1 MDGPAVAATVN
12 EVAESILSDFSK
24 IQLKNLAFLG
34 IQLRGVPL
42 ARRIASII
50 KRETKLSLPVGT
62 LDISMYRDDIG
73 MRKTLPLIHET
84 NIPFDLNRQL
94 IILVDDVLQTGRTI
108 RAALD
113 AITDYG
119 RPDLIRLAVFLDRG
133 MREFPIQADY
143 VGKKVEVSN
152 DIFVSVRWIET
163 DKKDVVYLLPA
174 EKADMELIK

>member
-1 MDGPAVAATVN
+1 MDGPTVVATVN

-24 IQLKNLAFLG
+24 IQLRNLAFLG

-42 ARRIASII
+42 ARRIALII
-50 KRETKLSLPVGT
+50 KSKTKVSLPVGT

-94 IILVDDVLQTGRTI
+94 VILVDDVLQTGRTI

-119 RPDLIRLAVFLDRG
+119 RPDLIRLAVFIDRK

-143 VGKKVEVSN
+143 VGKKIEVSN
-152 DIFVSVRWIET
+152 NVFVSVRWGET
-163 DKKDVVYLLPA
+163 DKEDAVYLLPA
-174 EKADMELIK
+174 EKANMELIK